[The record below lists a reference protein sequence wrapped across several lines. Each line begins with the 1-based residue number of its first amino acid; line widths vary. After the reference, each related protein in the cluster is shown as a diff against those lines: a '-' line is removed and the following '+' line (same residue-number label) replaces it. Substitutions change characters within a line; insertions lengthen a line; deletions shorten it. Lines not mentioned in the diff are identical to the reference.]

1 MNDQERKID
10 KETAVLVVD
19 NDEHFRTCLCK
30 VLERAGY
37 RAKAVQDVQEAVQ
50 ELASFGFDIVLA
62 DYFLAYSNNKNLIR
76 YIRTKCPQTKI
87 LLIAAYTNEH
97 LENQV
102 RQAGAFA
109 LICKPIKKN
118 TLLDILQSALRASD
132 PQKIN

>member
-1 MNDQERKID
+1 MKGQRRKSD
-10 KETAVLVVD
+10 KNISVLVVD

-37 RAKAVQDVQEAVQ
+37 HTKAVPDGQQAVR
-50 ELASFGFDIVLA
+50 ELNRSPFEIVLA
-62 DYFLAYSNNKNLIR
+62 DYFLACSANRHLIR
-76 YIRTKCPQTKI
+76 YIHSKYPRTKI
-87 LLIAAYTNEH
+87 LLIAAYTNEN
-97 LENQV
+97 LENEA

-118 TLLDILQSALRASD
+118 SLLDILHTAIHTCD